1 MFLEE
6 YDVSLEMINK
16 MRKVWNFNIN
26 IVLVI

>member
-6 YDVSLEMINK
+6 CDVSLEMINK